1 MKGIIC
7 IAIFALLSTSG
18 IAQDKVKKSGIR
30 PAEAVVTGGKGG
42 TYFPMGEDLANLIA
56 KPVGVTLDVRES
68 KGSVQNV
75 IEVSET
81 VGVALG
87 IIQSDAY
94 QYFVD
99 LANAGD
105 ARTKKLLSSL
115 RVMLPLHNDELHFIV
130 AADSPLKYVHE
141 IKDAKIYMDV
151 VGSGTRLTGLSVYR
165 ALFGKDAQ
173 SGAQLVEPFIRPNAV
188 GENATV
194 LHRNSA
200 FMSLVDKTS
209 ETGKKVDVVLFNA
222 GQPAA
227 ALKNLVPGA
236 VKLLEVDPNHV
247 TTKNVT
253 STYYRIGKIEKTS
266 YTWNKRDV
274 PTFTVQNYLITANF
288 QKPERNGVVSDVAT
302 SLCTRF
308 PSLLEKGHPKWKSL
322 AWKPGDGQMPVLG
335 KGWRYAES
343 TIAILQACR
352 TTPTGATSGSGVS
365 RPPTCSETQR
375 AMMLCR

>member
-1 MKGIIC
+1 MKYAIY
-7 IAIFALLSTSG
+7 ATIFALISPPSLAQNKASTSG
-18 IAQDKVKKSGIR
+18 SR
-30 PAEAVVTGGKGG
+30 STEAIVTGGKAG
-42 TYFPMGEDLANLIA
+42 TYFPMGEDLASLVA
-56 KPVGVTLDVRES
+56 KPVGLTLEVRES

-105 ARTKKLLSSL
+105 ARTKKLLNSL

-130 AADSPLKYVHE
+130 SADSPMKYVHE

-151 VGSGTRLTGLSVYR
+151 IGSGTRLTGLSVYR
-165 ALFGKDAQ
+165 ALFGKDAK
-173 SGAQLVEPFIRPNAV
+173 SGEQLVEPFIRPNAV
-188 GENATV
+188 GDNAAT

-209 ETGKKVDVVLFNA
+209 EPGKKVDVVLFNA

-227 ALKNLVPGA
+227 ALKNLTSGA
-236 VKLLEVDPNHV
+236 VKLLEVDPRHT
-247 TTKNVT
+247 TTKSVT
-253 STYYRIGKIEKTS
+253 STYYKIGSIEKSS
-266 YTWNKRDV
+266 YVWNTREV

-288 QKPERNGVVSDVAT
+288 QKVERNRVVSEVAA
-302 SLCTRF
+302 SLCARF
-308 PSLLEKGHPKWKSL
+308 PSLLEKGHPKWKYL
-322 AWKPGDGQMPVLG
+322 TWKPGDGPMPVLG

-343 TIAILQACR
+343 TQSILQGCR
-352 TTPTGATSGSGVS
+352 VSAGKGVPIGTPQ
-365 RPPTCSETQR
+365 PTVCTEKQR
-375 AMMLCR
+375 AMMLCK